1 MAVTTK
7 TYSGTQLNG
16 ITTDFAFSI
25 QFIRDRDIKVRVNGT
40 DLNYKD
46 GTPGNNEYS
55 VTPNSAKTAGTVT
68 VNPAPTNTQ
77 TLLIYRQSG
86 IEAALSTFTPG
97 STIRAVD
104 LNNNTRQTLFF
115 AQEAEDVNN
124 PIISNSS
131 GSSSSS
137 FSIDDLNSVFT
148 SKADGSLIYF
158 DNTASTFKADNTTTK
173 TNIVDGGNF

>member
-16 ITTDFAFSI
+16 VTTDFPFSI
-25 QFIRDRDIKVRVNGT
+25 QFIRDEDIKVRVNGT
-40 DLNYKD
+40 DLTYKN

-55 VTPNSAKTAGTVT
+55 VTANSARTAGSVT

-77 TLLIYRQSG
+77 TLLIYRQSD
-86 IEAALSTFTPG
+86 INTALSTFTPG

-137 FSIDDLNSVFT
+137 FSIGDLNSAFSNKV
-148 SKADGSLIYF
+148 DGSLIYF
-158 DNTASTFKADNTTTK
+158 DNSANSFAADNTTTK
-173 TNIVDGGNF
+173 EKIVDGGSY